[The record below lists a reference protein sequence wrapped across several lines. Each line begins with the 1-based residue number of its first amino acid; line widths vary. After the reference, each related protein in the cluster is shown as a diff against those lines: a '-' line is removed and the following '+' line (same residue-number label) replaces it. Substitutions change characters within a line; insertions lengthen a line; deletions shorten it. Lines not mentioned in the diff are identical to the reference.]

1 MVERSKIKERSPY
14 MTPYVNALDVRA
26 SQIYGVG
33 VPHNFL
39 CGFFFFFFLVFDL
52 VFVCLFVVFFYL
64 ASTATRVSGLSR
76 FD

>member
-39 CGFFFFFFLVFDL
+39 CGFFFFFFGV
-52 VFVCLFVVFFYL
+52 
-64 ASTATRVSGLSR
+64 
-76 FD
+76 